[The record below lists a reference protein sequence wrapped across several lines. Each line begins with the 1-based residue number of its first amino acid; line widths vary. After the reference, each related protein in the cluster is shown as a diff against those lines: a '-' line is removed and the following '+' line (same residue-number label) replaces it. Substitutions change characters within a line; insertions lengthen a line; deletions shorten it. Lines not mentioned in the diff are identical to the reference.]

1 MINPISQMLPNN
13 TISLALDDAT
23 DLANLPTYAENNHL
37 AMGSSAIVID
47 TGKVYMM
54 KSDKTWKEV

>member
-23 DLANLPTYAENNHL
+23 DLASLPTYAENNHL

-47 TGKVYMM
+47 TGEVYMM